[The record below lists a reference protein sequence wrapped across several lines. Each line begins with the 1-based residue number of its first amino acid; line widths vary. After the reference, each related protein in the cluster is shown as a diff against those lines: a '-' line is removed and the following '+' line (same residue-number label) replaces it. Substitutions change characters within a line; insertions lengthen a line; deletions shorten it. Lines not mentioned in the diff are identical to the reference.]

1 MTLSSFRPALSSFL
15 VLAGAAALAC
25 SDAGG
30 GADRYDGDTPANSN
44 PSVTPAYGGGTTA
57 NNPTPTPGTGSNTN
71 TGAQNTGAQNTEGN
85 PNTNQVSNGTG
96 SSAASGSTGG
106 TSTGTGAGALG
117 SAAMGGTGNTTNR
130 YAKADVTRDGK
141 NYYFMANGWGPGF
154 QSQTVSWNGTSFNV
168 TMQGM
173 AGPQYQPAS
182 YPTMFC
188 GVYSDSRSKE
198 CGLPK
203 TLDSI
208 TSLRTGWSWEPNGN
222 DSPQY
227 NAAYDIWVGTGS
239 DISSHSGFLMVW
251 YREPVGQQPA
261 GQKTSFTNIT
271 VNNVP
276 GTWDIW
282 TGAVGGKPIINWV
295 RAEGQDTHSMEFD
308 IMDFVRD
315 AKMRNLTVPGTTVL
329 SVAVGFEM
337 WQSVNNL
344 QSKDFYV
351 DVK

>member
-1 MTLSSFRPALSSFL
+1 MTLFSFRPGLSSL
-15 VLAGAAALAC
+15 VVLAGAVALAC

-30 GADRYDGDTPANSN
+30 GADRYESDTPSNSD
-44 PSVTPAYGGGTTA
+44 PSVTPAYGGATTT
-57 NNPTPTPGTGSNTN
+57 NNATTTPATGSTN
-71 TGAQNTGAQNTEGN
+71 TDPGSQTNEGN

-96 SSAASGSTGG
+96 SPATSGSTGNVD
-106 TSTGTGAGALG
+106 GASGLLG
-117 SAAMGGTGNTTNR
+117 SGAMGGTGNTTNR

-141 NYYFMANGWGPGF
+141 NYFFMANGWGPGF
-154 QSQTVSWNGTSFNV
+154 QSQTVSWNGTSFTV
-168 TMQGM
+168 TMNGM

-208 TSLRTGWSWEPNGN
+208 SSLRTGWSWDPNGN
-222 DSPQY
+222 DTQQY
-227 NAAYDIWVGTGS
+227 NAAYDIWVGNGS

-261 GQKTSFTNIT
+261 GQPTSFRGIT
-271 VNNVP
+271 VQNVP

-282 TGAVGGKPIINWV
+282 TGQVGGKPIINWV

-315 AKMRNLTVPGTTVL
+315 AKMRNLNVPGTTVL

-337 WQSVNNL
+337 WQSVTNL

>member
-1 MTLSSFRPALSSFL
+1 MTLSPFRPGLSSFI
-15 VLAGAAALAC
+15 VWAGAAALAC

-30 GADRYDGDTPANSN
+30 CADRYDSDTPVNNSA
-44 PSVTPAYGGGTTA
+44 SVSPAYGAGTTA
-57 NNPTPTPGTGSNTN
+57 NNPTATPGSNATN
-71 TGAQNTGAQNTEGN
+71 TGSQNTEGN
-85 PNTNQVSNGTG
+85 PNANQVSNGTG
-96 SSAASGSTGG
+96 TAATSTGG
-106 TSTGTGAGALG
+106 TSTGGTSTDTSDSGLG
-117 SAAMGGTGNTTNR
+117 NAAMGGTGNTTNR

-141 NYYFMANGWGPGF
+141 NYFFMANGWGPGF

-168 TMQGM
+168 TMQGT

-208 TSLRTGWSWEPNGN
+208 SSLRTGWSWDPNGN

-227 NAAYDIWVGTGS
+227 NAAYDIWVGNGS

-261 GQKTSFTNIT
+261 GQPTAFKGIT
-271 VNNVP
+271 VQNVP